1 MKSIELYK
9 MYLKNSTVGVNL
21 NNKIKKLQYE
31 ATQIK
36 EIVNEVE
43 RLWEDKSLFDKKDHS
58 IYTLIKREIYV
69 SSCNGSQDGV
79 IQLARFLLDELVAQI
94 EGDMQKLAA
103 QYKNPTPSNFNG
115 LWGGILFGVWR
126 RIGLWGRLVFRGIVS

>member
-103 QYKNPTPSNFNG
+103 
-115 LWGGILFGVWR
+115 
-126 RIGLWGRLVFRGIVS
+126 